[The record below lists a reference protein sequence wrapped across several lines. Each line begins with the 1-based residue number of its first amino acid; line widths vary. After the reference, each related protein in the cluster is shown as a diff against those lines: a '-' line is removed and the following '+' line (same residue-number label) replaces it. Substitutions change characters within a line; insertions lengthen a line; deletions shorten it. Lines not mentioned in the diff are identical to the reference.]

1 MHRTRRQQCS
11 QSPGLEP
18 SWKQKKKGGLG
29 KCLVV
34 KSRPV
39 VQKWGLGA
47 GDGGVAGM
55 PAEISSGSLWGCR
68 LEDKR
73 PRFIAAKDFSSP
85 CWRMSSERSQDPP

>member
-1 MHRTRRQQCS
+1 M
-11 QSPGLEP
+11 
-18 SWKQKKKGGLG
+18 
-29 KCLVV
+29 V